1 MSVVHELVIAYLI
14 LLYGSDTSSI
24 THHRGHLC
32 CLGSWGC
39 TDIESSV
46 SSLRCECE
54 HRQHRCY
61 GLEIY
66 LSIIERASS
75 LDGVFMDT
83 IEHIDSVES
92 FKILY
97 DDSFFSELFEYL
109 VTVSLQSI
117 DAKRTFSCARKGIKN
132 GIITLTEYGMQ
143 SLCEFFWKC
152 FCHVILLR
160 SKYLSMHP

>member
-1 MSVVHELVIAYLI
+1 MGIVHELIIAYLI
-14 LLYGSDTSSI
+14 LLYGSDSSSI
-24 THHRGHLC
+24 VHHGRYLC
-32 CLGSWGC
+32 CLGSWRRA
-39 TDIESSV
+39 DIEDSV

-61 GLEIY
+61 RLEVY

-75 LDGVFMDT
+75 LDGVFVDA

-117 DAKRTFSCARKGIKN
+117 DTKRTFSHKRKCIKN

-143 SLCEFFWKC
+143 SLCEFLWKY
-152 FCHVILLR
+152 FFHVILLR
-160 SKYLSMHP
+160 SKYHHIHL